1 MMIKENGGQIS
12 LEYMMIFT
20 ISLII
25 LIVFTLPLA
34 ENSIKDT
41 LDISDSL
48 NVKSDLSKISNAIRQ
63 VYGEGQGSKQTIKIE
78 SKNRIKI
85 NIEDSYISTSFK
97 LKSNSKKEIKDYVT
111 SNIQKTSISL
121 DDRENIIVVDWPMN
135 SKNMLIYT
143 I

>member
-1 MMIKENGGQIS
+1 MMIKESGGQIS

-34 ENSIKDT
+34 EDLIKDT

-48 NVKSDLSKISNAIRQ
+48 NVKSDLSEISNAIRQ
-63 VYGEGQGSKQTIKIE
+63 VYGEGQGSKQTIIIE
-78 SKNRIKI
+78 SKNRLKI
-85 NIEDSYISTSFK
+85 DILDSHVSTSLK
-97 LKSNSKKEIKDYVT
+97 LKSNSKKDINEYVT
-111 SNIQKTSISL
+111 SNIQKTSISI
-121 DDRENIIVVDWPMN
+121 DKGKNTIIVEWPIN

-143 I
+143 V

>member
-97 LKSNSKKEIKDYVT
+97 LKSNSKKDIKNYVT
-111 SNIQKTSISL
+111 SNIQKT
-121 DDRENIIVVDWPMN
+121 
-135 SKNMLIYT
+135 
-143 I
+143 

>member
-1 MMIKENGGQIS
+1 MIKENGGQIS